1 MESRLWTYWD
11 KLPKNMSS
19 RKTLWLSKL
28 ADIFLPFYRE
38 EAPKSSPTNIGMI
51 LQSLFQNKSDIE
63 GNSPA
68 PRSPAH
74 RIKISLIS
82 RRIVRTRVSL
92 CGSTWKT
99 LLLLLH
105 IFKERLFILP
115 SSLPIFAVSS
125 WGWWEGD
132 SRRSAFSYNSP
143 LQPTA
148 TAWRAT
154 QTSENT
160 EMFLVSLQPF
170 LMRGLI
176 NRVKK

>member
-1 MESRLWTYWD
+1 MESRFWTYWD
-11 KLPKNMSS
+11 KLPKNMYP

-28 ADIFLPFYRE
+28 ADIFLSFYRE
-38 EAPKSSPTNIGMI
+38 EAPKSSPT

-63 GNSPA
+63 VNSPA

-99 LLLLLH
+99 LLLLH

-132 SRRSAFSYNSP
+132 SRRSGFSSNSP

-160 EMFLVSLQPF
+160 RDVFSFIATFPNERSD
-170 LMRGLI
+170 
-176 NRVKK
+176 